1 MYLKAKYKLFK
12 DKIMQLRVPL
22 SYKKV
27 ILGKDMDETLI
38 KRVKN
43 FPPLDET
50 VMKVQEITSRKNSS
64 LRELTNVVEKD
75 PMLTAN
81 ILKATNSPL
90 YGFSRE
96 IKSINQ
102 AISLFGMA
110 TIRGFVLASMMQTSI
125 KIDMS
130 PYGLSK
136 EQFLNTSLSQNALM
150 FSWYSKV
157 NRGMMDILMPASF
170 LIEIGRIILADELRE
185 EGKMED
191 FKAELQN
198 RKTASEISSLEE
210 EYLNISG
217 EEITAS
223 ILEHWNLEP
232 KIVNAIRYAL
242 NIEKADENSKNYAI
256 ALNVVLNSINT
267 AGRFKPEGLKEA
279 YETIDEYGLER
290 EKFVRAVESING

>member
-1 MYLKAKYKLFK
+1 MYLKAKYKLFE
-12 DKIMQLRVPL
+12 DKI
-22 SYKKV
+22 SY
-27 ILGKDMDETLI
+27 LGFWEKRMDESLI

-50 VMKVQEITSRKNSS
+50 VIKVQEIANKKDSS
-64 LRELTNVVEKD
+64 IKELVSVVEND

-110 TIRGFVLASMMQTSI
+110 TIRGFALASMMQSSI

-130 PYGLSK
+130 PYNMSK
-136 EQFLNTSLSQNALM
+136 EQFLNISLSQNALM
-150 FSWYSKV
+150 FTWYSRV
-157 NRGMMDILMPASF
+157 NRSMMDVLMPASF
-170 LIEIGRIILADELRE
+170 LLEVGRIILADELKE
-185 EGKMED
+185 EK
-191 FKAELQN
+191 KAKEFQKELQN
-198 RKTASEISSLEE
+198 RKTAFEISSLEE

-232 KIVNAIRYAL
+232 KIVNAIRYSL
-242 NIEKADENSKNYAI
+242 NIEKADEESREYAI
-256 ALNVVLNSINT
+256 ALNVVLNSINSV
-267 AGRFKPEGLKEA
+267 GKFKPEGLEEA
-279 YETIDEYGLER
+279 YKTIKEYGLDR
-290 EKFVRAVESING
+290 EKFVKALESLNT